1 MFYTSEEIDEMI
13 EGLSKKDREHER
25 EMQQE
30 EYEERFIEE
39 QQDLEQFIKEMIEQD
54 EAVERNQNRESR
66 GIW

>member
-1 MFYTSEEIDEMI
+1 MI